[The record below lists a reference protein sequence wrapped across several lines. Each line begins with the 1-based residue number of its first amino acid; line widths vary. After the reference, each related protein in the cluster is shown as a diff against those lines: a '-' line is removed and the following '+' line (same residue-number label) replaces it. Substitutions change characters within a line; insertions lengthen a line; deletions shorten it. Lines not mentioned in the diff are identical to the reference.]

1 MDVNIVLA
9 GLRSRGEHAKRMQNL
24 CPDQYD
30 FYEKEYNQVARVY
43 DIVNDALER
52 VYRSENF
59 SARIS
64 IKL

>member
-30 FYEKEYNQVARVY
+30 FYEKEYEAVARVY
-43 DIVNDALER
+43 DIIQDAQDR
-52 VYRSENF
+52 AFRSDNLT
-59 SARIS
+59 ARIS